1 MSSGMNEMN
10 PSFLPSIQ
18 KFYSLE
24 AIASQP
30 WSTNSTVYVANDG
43 LVLLDTGNGAESLA
57 VLILLKSLE
66 LEHEI
71 KMAKNVADMSPS
83 GRGPLLKCGRFTIGE
98 FEPIVNFCHLKGFH
112 LQAEAPDE
120 LMQNQIKSYLLLIQK
135 SFSDV
140 MVTWVVFEVIFVY

>member
-1 MSSGMNEMN
+1 MSSGMTEMN

-30 WSTNSTVYVANDG
+30 WSSDSIVYVANDG

-66 LEHEI
+66 LEYEI
-71 KMAKNVADMSPS
+71 KLAKNVADMSPS
-83 GRGPLLKCGRFTIGE
+83 G
-98 FEPIVNFCHLKGFH
+98 
-112 LQAEAPDE
+112 
-120 LMQNQIKSYLLLIQK
+120 
-135 SFSDV
+135 
-140 MVTWVVFEVIFVY
+140 